1 MHAST
6 DSEMTSLAP
15 SSPPPPRR
23 PAYYVT
29 SPSHP
34 DGERVSLDGS
44 ANGGFPIHPNHHH
57 YASSSFH
64 HSLETSAVCSSAPRK
79 HSSWRKIPDFRHR
92 VGGPDAGDD
101 DDEEIE
107 DRRMG
112 VRWYVILF
120 VLGFTFLFSL
130 FSLILWGASKS
141 YKPSISVKV
150 AMILD
155 EEGRMSLD

>member
-79 HSSWRKIPDFRHR
+79 HSSWRKIPDFRLR
-92 VGGPDAGDD
+92 LGGPNAGDVD
-101 DDEEIE
+101 EEEIE
-107 DRRMG
+107 DRKWGFRCH
-112 VRWYVILF
+112 VILF
-120 VLGFTFLFSL
+120 LLGFALLFAL
-130 FSLILWGASKS
+130 FCLLLWKVGES
-141 YKPSISVKV
+141 YKPEISIKV
-150 AMILD
+150 LILD
-155 EEGRMSLD
+155 EEGRIFCIN